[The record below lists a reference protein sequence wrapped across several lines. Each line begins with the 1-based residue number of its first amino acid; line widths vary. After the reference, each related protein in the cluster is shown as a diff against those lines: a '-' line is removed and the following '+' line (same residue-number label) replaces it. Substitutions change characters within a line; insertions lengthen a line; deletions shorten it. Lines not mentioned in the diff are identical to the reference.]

1 MRSFLVA
8 ALLLALAAPVR
19 AQTQQHLPPEI
30 EAVAHEAMIRLR
42 SPVTPSHTLDMCPS
56 AEAIALRDTVRTAAL
71 QGQTVDQIVD
81 GVVARY
87 GEPMRLLPRRD
98 DFGVWAWLAPPL
110 VLILG
115 ALAVFFAI
123 RRLRG
128 RVAASADTAAPM
140 TEEDRARL
148 DAALRAFERGEA
160 SV

>member
-1 MRSFLVA
+1 MKRLLIA
-8 ALLLALAAPVR
+8 ALLVVLAAP
-19 AQTQQHLPPEI
+19 AHGQTQTHLPPAA

-42 SPVTPSHTLDMCPS
+42 SPVTPSHTLDMCPA
-56 AEAIALRDTVRTAAL
+56 AEAIALRDTVRIAAL
-71 QGQTVDQIVD
+71 QGQSVDQIVE

-98 DFGVWAWLAPPL
+98 DFGIWAWLAPPL

-115 ALAVFFAI
+115 GFAVFFAI

-128 RVAASADTAAPM
+128 RVAASPEGGAPM
-140 TEEDRARL
+140 TDEDRARL

-160 SV
+160 NV

>member
-1 MRSFLVA
+1 MRFLLA
-8 ALLLALAAPVR
+8 ALLLALVSPAA
-19 AQTQQHLPPEI
+19 AQTQTHLPPRV

-42 SPVTPSHTLDMCPS
+42 SPVTPSHTLDMCPA
-56 AEAIALRDTVRTAAL
+56 AEAIALRDTVRQAAL
-71 QGQTVDQIVD
+71 QGQSVDQIVE

-98 DFGVWAWLAPPL
+98 GFGLWAWLAPPL
-110 VLILG
+110 VLIFG
-115 ALAVFFAI
+115 ALAVFLAI

-128 RVAASADTAAPM
+128 RAGSAPASDAPM
-140 TEEDRARL
+140 SDEDRARL